1 MKMNQYKGEVTGKLG
16 DKERTFRLTFESIVN
31 IENITGKS
39 IIQLTTDMSGGKYSF
54 KDLLTILHQGLL
66 GTKTNILKEA
76 VGDAMMQS
84 GLIKSSE
91 LAGIVLASAF
101 TGETKEDD
109 NPLVPAENTQNDTQS
124 KNT

>member
-1 MKMNQYKGEVTGKLG
+1 MNQYKGEVKGKLG

-39 IIQLTTDMSGGKYSF
+39 IIQLTTDMSSAKYSF

-66 GTKTNILKEA
+66 GSKTNIVKEA
-76 VGDAMMQS
+76 VGDAMMKS
-84 GLIKSSE
+84 GLLVSSE
-91 LAGIVLASAF
+91 IAGIVLASAF
-101 TGETKEDD
+101 TGESKGEE
-109 NPLVPAENTQNDTQS
+109 NPLAPSENIQKDTQS

>member
-1 MKMNQYKGEVTGKLG
+1 MNQYKGEVTGKLG

-54 KDLLTILHQGLL
+54 KDLITILHQGLL

>member
-1 MKMNQYKGEVTGKLG
+1 MNQYKGEVKGKLG

-31 IENITGKS
+31 IENKTGKS
-39 IIQLTTDMSGGKYSF
+39 IIQLTTDMSSAKYSF
-54 KDLLTILHQGLL
+54 KDLLTILHEALKG
-66 GTKTNILKEA
+66 GGTNILPEA
-76 VGDAMMQS
+76 VGDAMMKS

-101 TGETKEDD
+101 TGENKEQD
-109 NPLVPAENTQNDTQS
+109 NPLVQAENIQNDTQS

>member
-1 MKMNQYKGEVTGKLG
+1 MNKYKGEVTGKLG

>member
-1 MKMNQYKGEVTGKLG
+1 MNQYKGEVTGKLG

-91 LAGIVLASAF
+91 LAGIVLAFAF

>member
-1 MKMNQYKGEVTGKLG
+1 MNQYKGEVTGKLG

-84 GLIKSSE
+84 GLIKSSG